1 MQPGVVYTTFHFP
14 GSAVNVVTTEFGDWA
29 TECPEYKVTAVQVRK
44 TSRPSEWQEHYE
56 ETRRDTTR
64 RKGRSAEVTGG

>member
-14 GSAVNVVTTEFGDWA
+14 GSAVNVVTTEFADWA

-44 TSRPSEWQEHYE
+44 TSHPSEWQANYE
-56 ETRRDTTR
+56 EFREETTR
-64 RKGRSAEVTGG
+64 RRQREKV